1 MAKHNKTIN
10 HLMIALA
17 ALQDGDVEEAQ
28 EALTDAV
35 SQDDFD
41 DALEVLDEV
50 QESTFDEEASDEEE
64 TEEPDFAE
72 EEIADALAEEEGV
85 EVETTAGALTITMA
99 GVRNA
104 RRAVRVIKSLASVED
119 AEEVEEDEVP
129 EEIEGEFA
137 HVIRASIEGEDVL
150 IGVNDDGSAEVMAIE
165 EEDEDVE
172 AGGKKPG
179 SGDKKA
185 PKPGG
190 SRKGGSHG
198 YGFTHPSAR
207 SGGAKGGKSHASTD
221 EDFDS
226 WDEEETEED
235 EEENLAPT
243 ASVRRSR
250 QAARRRATVAGLN
263 FDIIARNKRSV

>member
-17 ALQDGDVEEAQ
+17 ALQDGDVEEA
-28 EALTDAV
+28 EIALKDAV
-35 SQDDFD
+35 SEDDFD

-50 QESTFDEEASDEEE
+50 QESTFDEEASDDEDEGV
-64 TEEPDFAE
+64 EPDLAE

-165 EEDEDVE
+165 EEDDEVE
-172 AGGKKPG
+172 ARGVAFKKGGKTPKGGHDMSAPR
-179 SGDKKA
+179 KA
-185 PKPGG
+185 PK
-190 SRKGGSHG
+190 KA
-198 YGFTHPSAR
+198 T
-207 SGGAKGGKSHASTD
+207 ASTD

-235 EEENLAPT
+235 EEDLAPT
-243 ASVRRSR
+243 ASIRRSR

>member
-35 SQDDFD
+35 SEDDFD

-64 TEEPDFAE
+64 TDEPDLAE

-165 EEDEDVE
+165 TEEEASEDEE
-172 AGGKKPG
+172 LKPTA
-179 SGDKKA
+179 KRA
-185 PKPGG
+185 
-190 SRKGGSHG
+190 RKV
-198 YGFTHPSAR
+198 
-207 SGGAKGGKSHASTD
+207 KAST

-226 WDEEETEED
+226 WDEEETD
-235 EEENLAPT
+235 EEPEDLAPT
-243 ASVRRSR
+243 ASIRRNR
-250 QAARRRATVAGLN
+250 QVARRRATVAGLN

>member
-35 SQDDFD
+35 SEDDFD

-50 QESTFDEEASDEEE
+50 QESTFDEEASDDE
-64 TEEPDFAE
+64 DLDLAE

-137 HVIRASIEGEDVL
+137 HVIRASIEGENVL

-172 AGGKKPG
+172 
-179 SGDKKA
+179 
-185 PKPGG
+185 G
-190 SRKGGSHG
+190 SRKYSSRTKGGSN
-198 YGFTHPSAR
+198 PS
-207 SGGAKGGKSHASTD
+207 SSKPAKKGPKKATASTD

-235 EEENLAPT
+235 EEELAPT

>member
-50 QESTFDEEASDEEE
+50 QESTFDEEASDEEDE
-64 TEEPDFAE
+64 GTEPDLAE

-165 EEDEDVE
+165 TEDEE
-172 AGGKKPG
+172 ASEDEEKPTA
-179 SGDKKA
+179 KVA
-185 PKPGG
+185 RARA
-190 SRKGGSHG
+190 SRKV
-198 YGFTHPSAR
+198 
-207 SGGAKGGKSHASTD
+207 KAST

-235 EEENLAPT
+235 EEDLAPT
-243 ASVRRSR
+243 ASIRRSR

>member
-35 SQDDFD
+35 SEDDFD

-50 QESTFDEEASDEEE
+50 QESTFDEEGV
-64 TEEPDFAE
+64 EPDLAE

-165 EEDEDVE
+165 KEDEE
-172 AGGKKPG
+172 ASEDGEKPTA
-179 SGDKKA
+179 KVA
-185 PKPGG
+185 RARA
-190 SRKGGSHG
+190 SRKV
-198 YGFTHPSAR
+198 
-207 SGGAKGGKSHASTD
+207 KAST

-235 EEENLAPT
+235 EEDLAPT
-243 ASVRRSR
+243 ASIRRSR

>member
-28 EALTDAV
+28 EALKDAV
-35 SQDDFD
+35 SEDDFD

-50 QESTFDEEASDEEE
+50 QESTFDEDE
-64 TEEPDFAE
+64 DDDLAE
-72 EEIADALAEEEGV
+72 EEITDALAEEEGV

-150 IGVNDDGSAEVMAIE
+150 IGVNDDGSAEVMAVE

-172 AGGKKPG
+172 DNQATAYTKRGR
-179 SGDKKA
+179 
-185 PKPGG
+185 
-190 SRKGGSHG
+190 RK
-198 YGFTHPSAR
+198 TTASA
-207 SGGAKGGKSHASTD
+207 D
-221 EDFDS
+221 DFDS
-226 WDEEETEED
+226 WDEDDDDDED
-235 EEENLAPT
+235 LTQT
-243 ASVRRSR
+243 ASTRLNR

>member
-50 QESTFDEEASDEEE
+50 QESTFDEEASDDEDEGV
-64 TEEPDFAE
+64 EPDLAE

-165 EEDEDVE
+165 EEDDEVE
-172 AGGKKPG
+172 ARGVAVKKGGKTPKGGHDMSAPR
-179 SGDKKA
+179 KA
-185 PKPGG
+185 PK
-190 SRKGGSHG
+190 KA
-198 YGFTHPSAR
+198 T
-207 SGGAKGGKSHASTD
+207 ASTD

-235 EEENLAPT
+235 EEDLAPT
-243 ASVRRSR
+243 ASIRRSR
-250 QAARRRATVAGLN
+250 QTARRRATVAGLN

>member
-50 QESTFDEEASDEEE
+50 QESTFDEEASDEDEGV
-64 TEEPDFAE
+64 EPDLAE

-165 EEDEDVE
+165 EEDDEVE
-172 AGGKKPG
+172 ACGVAFKKGGKTPKGGHDMSAPR
-179 SGDKKA
+179 KA
-185 PKPGG
+185 PKKAT
-190 SRKGGSHG
+190 S
-198 YGFTHPSAR
+198 
-207 SGGAKGGKSHASTD
+207 STD
-221 EDFDS
+221 DEFDS

>member
-17 ALQDGDVEEAQ
+17 ALQDGDVEEA
-28 EALTDAV
+28 EIALKDAV
-35 SQDDFD
+35 SEDDFD

-50 QESTFDEEASDEEE
+50 QESTFDEEASDEEDGGV
-64 TEEPDFAE
+64 EPDLAE

-165 EEDEDVE
+165 EEDDEVE
-172 AGGKKPG
+172 ARGVAFKKGGKTPKGGHDMSAPR
-179 SGDKKA
+179 KA
-185 PKPGG
+185 PK
-190 SRKGGSHG
+190 KA
-198 YGFTHPSAR
+198 T
-207 SGGAKGGKSHASTD
+207 AST

-235 EEENLAPT
+235 EEDLAPT
-243 ASVRRSR
+243 ASIRRSR

>member
-64 TEEPDFAE
+64 TDEPDLAE

-165 EEDEDVE
+165 EEDDEVE
-172 AGGKKPG
+172 ARGVAFKKGGKTPKGGHDMSAPR
-179 SGDKKA
+179 KA
-185 PKPGG
+185 PK
-190 SRKGGSHG
+190 KA
-198 YGFTHPSAR
+198 T
-207 SGGAKGGKSHASTD
+207 ASTD
-221 EDFDS
+221 DEFDS

>member
-165 EEDEDVE
+165 EEDDEVE
-172 AGGKKPG
+172 ARGVAFKKGGKTPKGGHDMSAPR
-179 SGDKKA
+179 KA
-185 PKPGG
+185 PK
-190 SRKGGSHG
+190 KA
-198 YGFTHPSAR
+198 T
-207 SGGAKGGKSHASTD
+207 ASTD

-226 WDEEETEED
+226 WDEEETDEDENEED
-235 EEENLAPT
+235 LAPT
-243 ASVRRSR
+243 ASIRRSR

>member
-50 QESTFDEEASDEEE
+50 QESTFDEEE
-64 TEEPDFAE
+64 TDEPDLAE

-165 EEDEDVE
+165 KEDDEPEASEEDEEELTPTAKV
-172 AGGKKPG
+172 AR
-179 SGDKKA
+179 A
-185 PKPGG
+185 RA
-190 SRKGGSHG
+190 SRKV
-198 YGFTHPSAR
+198 
-207 SGGAKGGKSHASTD
+207 KASTED
-221 EDFDS
+221 DFDS

-235 EEENLAPT
+235 EEDLAPT
-243 ASVRRSR
+243 ASIRRSR

>member
-50 QESTFDEEASDEEE
+50 QESTFDEEASDEDEGV
-64 TEEPDFAE
+64 EPDLAE

-165 EEDEDVE
+165 EDDEVE
-172 AGGKKPG
+172 
-179 SGDKKA
+179 S
-185 PKPGG
+185 
-190 SRKGGSHG
+190 
-198 YGFTHPSAR
+198 
-207 SGGAKGGKSHASTD
+207 GAKGGSGFKRSGAPMPRDKKVKRKSEASTD

>member
-17 ALQDGDVEEAQ
+17 ALQDGDVEEA
-28 EALTDAV
+28 EIALKDAV
-35 SQDDFD
+35 SEDDFD

-50 QESTFDEEASDEEE
+50 QESTFDEEASDDEDEGV
-64 TEEPDFAE
+64 EPDLAE

-150 IGVNDDGSAEVMAIE
+150 IGVNDDGSAEIMAIE
-165 EEDEDVE
+165 TEDEE
-172 AGGKKPG
+172 ASEDEEKPTA
-179 SGDKKA
+179 KVA
-185 PKPGG
+185 RARA
-190 SRKGGSHG
+190 SRKV
-198 YGFTHPSAR
+198 
-207 SGGAKGGKSHASTD
+207 KASTD

-226 WDEEETEED
+226 WDEEETEKD
-235 EEENLAPT
+235 EEEDLAPT
-243 ASVRRSR
+243 ASIRRSR

>member
-17 ALQDGDVEEAQ
+17 ALQDGDVEEA
-28 EALTDAV
+28 EIALKDAV
-35 SQDDFD
+35 SEDDFD

-50 QESTFDEEASDEEE
+50 QESTFDEEASDDEDEGV
-64 TEEPDFAE
+64 EPDLAE

-165 EEDEDVE
+165 TEDEE
-172 AGGKKPG
+172 ASEDEEKPTA
-179 SGDKKA
+179 KVA
-185 PKPGG
+185 RARA
-190 SRKGGSHG
+190 SRKV
-198 YGFTHPSAR
+198 
-207 SGGAKGGKSHASTD
+207 KASTD

-226 WDEEETEED
+226 WDEEETEKD
-235 EEENLAPT
+235 EEEDLAPT
-243 ASVRRSR
+243 ASIRRSR

>member
-17 ALQDGDVEEAQ
+17 ALQDGDVEEA
-28 EALTDAV
+28 EIALKDAV
-35 SQDDFD
+35 SEDDFD

-50 QESTFDEEASDEEE
+50 QESTFDEEASEDEDEGV
-64 TEEPDFAE
+64 EPDLAE

-165 EEDEDVE
+165 TEDDEVE
-172 AGGKKPG
+172 ARGVAFKKGGKTSKGGHDMSAPR
-179 SGDKKA
+179 KA
-185 PKPGG
+185 PK
-190 SRKGGSHG
+190 KA
-198 YGFTHPSAR
+198 T
-207 SGGAKGGKSHASTD
+207 ASTD

-235 EEENLAPT
+235 EEDLAPT
-243 ASVRRSR
+243 ASIRRSR

>member
-50 QESTFDEEASDEEE
+50 QESTFDEEASDEDEGV
-64 TEEPDFAE
+64 EPDLAE

-165 EEDEDVE
+165 EEDDEVE
-172 AGGKKPG
+172 ARGVAFKKGGKTPKGGHDMSAPR
-179 SGDKKA
+179 KA
-185 PKPGG
+185 PK
-190 SRKGGSHG
+190 KA
-198 YGFTHPSAR
+198 T
-207 SGGAKGGKSHASTD
+207 ASTD

-235 EEENLAPT
+235 EEDLAPT
-243 ASVRRSR
+243 ASIRRSR

>member
-50 QESTFDEEASDEEE
+50 QESTFDEEASDDEDEGV
-64 TEEPDFAE
+64 EPDLAE

-165 EEDEDVE
+165 TEDEE
-172 AGGKKPG
+172 ASEDEEKPTA
-179 SGDKKA
+179 KVA
-185 PKPGG
+185 RARA
-190 SRKGGSHG
+190 SRKV
-198 YGFTHPSAR
+198 
-207 SGGAKGGKSHASTD
+207 KASTD

-243 ASVRRSR
+243 ASIRRSR

>member
-64 TEEPDFAE
+64 TEEPDLAE

-165 EEDEDVE
+165 EEDDEVE
-172 AGGKKPG
+172 SAKRG
-179 SGDKKA
+179 SGFKRSGAPMPRDKKV
-185 PKPGG
+185 K
-190 SRKGGSHG
+190 RKSE
-198 YGFTHPSAR
+198 
-207 SGGAKGGKSHASTD
+207 ASTD
-221 EDFDS
+221 EEFDS

-235 EEENLAPT
+235 EEEDLAPT

>member
-50 QESTFDEEASDEEE
+50 QESTFDEEASDDEDEGV
-64 TEEPDFAE
+64 EPDLAE

-165 EEDEDVE
+165 EEDDEVE
-172 AGGKKPG
+172 ARGVAFKKGGKTPKGGHDMSAPR
-179 SGDKKA
+179 KA
-185 PKPGG
+185 PK
-190 SRKGGSHG
+190 KA
-198 YGFTHPSAR
+198 T
-207 SGGAKGGKSHASTD
+207 ASTD

-226 WDEEETEED
+226 WDEEEDEED

>member
-17 ALQDGDVEEAQ
+17 ALQDGDVEEA
-28 EALTDAV
+28 EIALKDAV
-35 SQDDFD
+35 SEDDFD

-50 QESTFDEEASDEEE
+50 QESTFDEEASDDEDEGV
-64 TEEPDFAE
+64 EPDLAE

-165 EEDEDVE
+165 TEDEE
-172 AGGKKPG
+172 ASEDEEKPTA
-179 SGDKKA
+179 KVA
-185 PKPGG
+185 RARA
-190 SRKGGSHG
+190 SRKV
-198 YGFTHPSAR
+198 
-207 SGGAKGGKSHASTD
+207 KAST

-235 EEENLAPT
+235 EEEDLAPT
-243 ASVRRSR
+243 ASIRRSR

>member
-50 QESTFDEEASDEEE
+50 QESTFDEEASEEDEGV
-64 TEEPDFAE
+64 EPDLAE

-165 EEDEDVE
+165 TEDEE
-172 AGGKKPG
+172 ASEDEEKPTA
-179 SGDKKA
+179 KVA
-185 PKPGG
+185 RARA
-190 SRKGGSHG
+190 SRKV
-198 YGFTHPSAR
+198 
-207 SGGAKGGKSHASTD
+207 KAST

-235 EEENLAPT
+235 EEDLAPT
-243 ASVRRSR
+243 ASIRRSR

>member
-35 SQDDFD
+35 SEDDFD

-50 QESTFDEEASDEEE
+50 QESTFDED
-64 TEEPDFAE
+64 DDDDLAE
-72 EEIADALAEEEGV
+72 EEIADALSEEEGV

-165 EEDEDVE
+165 EEDDEVDA
-172 AGGKKPG
+172 AGPAHKGG
-179 SGDKKA
+179 KA
-185 PKPGG
+185 PKGG
-190 SRKGGSHG
+190 HDMSGRRKTGG
-198 YGFTHPSAR
+198 
-207 SGGAKGGKSHASTD
+207 GGPKSHASTD

-226 WDEEETEED
+226 WDEDEED
-235 EEENLAPT
+235 EDLAPT
-243 ASVRRSR
+243 ASTRLNR

>member
-64 TEEPDFAE
+64 TDEPDLAE

-165 EEDEDVE
+165 TEDEDVE

-179 SGDKKA
+179 SGVKFGGGKGDYPQSKSKA
-185 PKPGG
+185 GG
-190 SRKGGSHG
+190 RKS
-198 YGFTHPSAR
+198 P
-207 SGGAKGGKSHASTD
+207 KSHASTD

>member
-50 QESTFDEEASDEEE
+50 QESTFDEEASDDEDEGV
-64 TEEPDFAE
+64 EPDLAE

-119 AEEVEEDEVP
+119 AEEVEEDDVP

-165 EEDEDVE
+165 EEDDEVE
-172 AGGKKPG
+172 ARGVAFK
-179 SGDKKA
+179 
-185 PKPGG
+185 
-190 SRKGGSHG
+190 
-198 YGFTHPSAR
+198 
-207 SGGAKGGKSHASTD
+207 KGGKTPKGGHDMSAPRKGPKPTASTD
-221 EDFDS
+221 DEFDS

-235 EEENLAPT
+235 EEDLAPT
-243 ASVRRSR
+243 ASIRRSR

>member
-50 QESTFDEEASDEEE
+50 QESTFDEEASDEEDE
-64 TEEPDFAE
+64 GVEPDLAE

-165 EEDEDVE
+165 TEDEEASEDEEKPTAKVE
-172 AGGKKPG
+172 RAR
-179 SGDKKA
+179 A
-185 PKPGG
+185 
-190 SRKGGSHG
+190 SRKV
-198 YGFTHPSAR
+198 
-207 SGGAKGGKSHASTD
+207 KAST

-235 EEENLAPT
+235 EEDLAPT
-243 ASVRRSR
+243 ASIRRSR

>member
-17 ALQDGDVEEAQ
+17 ALQDGDVEEA
-28 EALTDAV
+28 EIALKDAV
-35 SQDDFD
+35 SEDDFD

-50 QESTFDEEASDEEE
+50 QESTFDEEASDDEDEGV
-64 TEEPDFAE
+64 EPDLAE

-165 EEDEDVE
+165 TEDEE
-172 AGGKKPG
+172 ASEDEEKPTA
-179 SGDKKA
+179 KVA
-185 PKPGG
+185 RARA
-190 SRKGGSHG
+190 SRKV
-198 YGFTHPSAR
+198 
-207 SGGAKGGKSHASTD
+207 KASTD

>member
-17 ALQDGDVEEAQ
+17 ALQDGDVEEA
-28 EALTDAV
+28 EIALKDAV
-35 SQDDFD
+35 SEDDFD

-50 QESTFDEEASDEEE
+50 QESTFDEEASDDE
-64 TEEPDFAE
+64 EEPDLAE

-165 EEDEDVE
+165 TEDEDVE
-172 AGGKKPG
+172 AGGKKG
-179 SGDKKA
+179 SGPKFGGGKGDYPQSNSKA
-185 PKPGG
+185 GG
-190 SRKGGSHG
+190 RKG
-198 YGFTHPSAR
+198 P
-207 SGGAKGGKSHASTD
+207 KSHASTD

-235 EEENLAPT
+235 EEDLAPT
-243 ASVRRSR
+243 ASIRRSR

>member
-35 SQDDFD
+35 SEDDFD
-41 DALEVLDEV
+41 EALEVLDEV
-50 QESTFDEEASDEEE
+50 QESTFDEEASDEE
-64 TEEPDFAE
+64 TDEPDLAE

-179 SGDKKA
+179 SGVKKA

-207 SGGAKGGKSHASTD
+207 SGGKSHASTD

>member
-50 QESTFDEEASDEEE
+50 QESTFDEEASDEDEGV
-64 TEEPDFAE
+64 EPDLAE

-165 EEDEDVE
+165 TEDEE
-172 AGGKKPG
+172 ASEDEEKPTA
-179 SGDKKA
+179 KVA
-185 PKPGG
+185 RARA
-190 SRKGGSHG
+190 SRKV
-198 YGFTHPSAR
+198 
-207 SGGAKGGKSHASTD
+207 KASTD

-235 EEENLAPT
+235 EEEDLAPT
-243 ASVRRSR
+243 ASIRRSR

>member
-50 QESTFDEEASDEEE
+50 QESTFDEEDEVV
-64 TEEPDFAE
+64 EPDLAE

-165 EEDEDVE
+165 QEDGEEARKKTASD
-172 AGGKKPG
+172 KKPMG
-179 SGDKKA
+179 GRKGPKKA
-185 PKPGG
+185 
-190 SRKGGSHG
+190 
-198 YGFTHPSAR
+198 T
-207 SGGAKGGKSHASTD
+207 ASTD

-226 WDEEETEED
+226 WDEEETEKD
-235 EEENLAPT
+235 EEDLAPT
-243 ASVRRSR
+243 ASIRRSR

>member
-50 QESTFDEEASDEEE
+50 QESTFDEEASDDEDEGV
-64 TEEPDFAE
+64 EPDLAE

-165 EEDEDVE
+165 QEDDEEE
-172 AGGKKPG
+172 ARKKTASDKKPMG
-179 SGDKKA
+179 RKA
-185 PKPGG
+185 PK
-190 SRKGGSHG
+190 KA
-198 YGFTHPSAR
+198 T
-207 SGGAKGGKSHASTD
+207 ASTD

-226 WDEEETEED
+226 WDEEETED
-235 EEENLAPT
+235 EEEDLAPT
-243 ASVRRSR
+243 ASIRRSR

>member
-50 QESTFDEEASDEEE
+50 QESTFDEEASEEDEGV
-64 TEEPDFAE
+64 EPDLAE

-104 RRAVRVIKSLASVED
+104 RRAVRVIKSLASVEN

-165 EEDEDVE
+165 EEDDEVE
-172 AGGKKPG
+172 ARGVAFKKGGKTPKGGHDMSAPR
-179 SGDKKA
+179 KA
-185 PKPGG
+185 PK
-190 SRKGGSHG
+190 KA
-198 YGFTHPSAR
+198 T
-207 SGGAKGGKSHASTD
+207 ASTD

-235 EEENLAPT
+235 EEDLAPT
-243 ASVRRSR
+243 ASIRRSR

>member
-17 ALQDGDVEEAQ
+17 ALQDGDVEEA
-28 EALTDAV
+28 EIALKDAV
-35 SQDDFD
+35 SEDDFD

-50 QESTFDEEASDEEE
+50 QESTFDEEASEEDEGV
-64 TEEPDFAE
+64 EPDLAE

-172 AGGKKPG
+172 
-179 SGDKKA
+179 
-185 PKPGG
+185 G
-190 SRKGGSHG
+190 SRKYSNRTKGGS
-198 YGFTHPSAR
+198 TPS
-207 SGGAKGGKSHASTD
+207 SDKPAKKGPKSQAST

-235 EEENLAPT
+235 EEEDLAPT
-243 ASVRRSR
+243 ASIRRSR

>member
-17 ALQDGDVEEAQ
+17 ALQDGDVEEA
-28 EALTDAV
+28 EIALKDAV
-35 SQDDFD
+35 SEDDFD

-50 QESTFDEEASDEEE
+50 QESTFDEEASDDED
-64 TEEPDFAE
+64 TDEPDLAE

-165 EEDEDVE
+165 EEDDEVE
-172 AGGKKPG
+172 ARGVAFKKGGKTPKGGHDMSAPR
-179 SGDKKA
+179 KA
-185 PKPGG
+185 PK
-190 SRKGGSHG
+190 KA
-198 YGFTHPSAR
+198 T
-207 SGGAKGGKSHASTD
+207 ASTD

-235 EEENLAPT
+235 EEDLAPT
-243 ASVRRSR
+243 ASIRRSR

>member
-50 QESTFDEEASDEEE
+50 QESTFDEEASDEDEGV
-64 TEEPDFAE
+64 EPDLAE

-165 EEDEDVE
+165 EEDDEVE
-172 AGGKKPG
+172 ARGVAFKKGGKTPKGGHDMSAPR
-179 SGDKKA
+179 KA
-185 PKPGG
+185 PK
-190 SRKGGSHG
+190 KA
-198 YGFTHPSAR
+198 T
-207 SGGAKGGKSHASTD
+207 ASTD

-226 WDEEETEED
+226 WDEED

-243 ASVRRSR
+243 ASVRRNR
-250 QAARRRATVAGLN
+250 QVARRRATVAGLN

>member
-28 EALTDAV
+28 EALKDAV
-35 SQDDFD
+35 SEDDFD

-50 QESTFDEEASDEEE
+50 QESTFDEDE
-64 TEEPDFAE
+64 DDDLAE

-150 IGVNDDGSAEVMAIE
+150 IGVNDDGSAEIMSIEQEDDE
-165 EEDEDVE
+165 EEARKKTASD
-172 AGGKKPG
+172 KKPMG
-179 SGDKKA
+179 RKGPKKA
-185 PKPGG
+185 
-190 SRKGGSHG
+190 
-198 YGFTHPSAR
+198 T
-207 SGGAKGGKSHASTD
+207 ASTD

-226 WDEEETEED
+226 WDEDDDDDED
-235 EEENLAPT
+235 LTQT
-243 ASVRRSR
+243 ASTRLNR

>member
-17 ALQDGDVEEAQ
+17 ALQDGDVEEA
-28 EALTDAV
+28 EIALKDAV
-35 SQDDFD
+35 SEDDFD

-50 QESTFDEEASDEEE
+50 QESTFDEEASDEEDE
-64 TEEPDFAE
+64 GVEPDLAE

-165 EEDEDVE
+165 TEDEE
-172 AGGKKPG
+172 ASEDEEKPTA
-179 SGDKKA
+179 KVA
-185 PKPGG
+185 RARA
-190 SRKGGSHG
+190 SRKV
-198 YGFTHPSAR
+198 
-207 SGGAKGGKSHASTD
+207 KAST

-235 EEENLAPT
+235 EEDLAPT
-243 ASVRRSR
+243 ASIRRSR

>member
-50 QESTFDEEASDEEE
+50 QESTFDEEASDEDEE
-64 TEEPDFAE
+64 GVEPDLAE

-165 EEDEDVE
+165 EEDDEVE
-172 AGGKKPG
+172 ARGVAFKKGGKTPKGGHDMSAPR
-179 SGDKKA
+179 KA
-185 PKPGG
+185 PK
-190 SRKGGSHG
+190 KA
-198 YGFTHPSAR
+198 T
-207 SGGAKGGKSHASTD
+207 ASTD

-235 EEENLAPT
+235 EEDLAPT
-243 ASVRRSR
+243 ASIRRSR

>member
-28 EALTDAV
+28 EALKDAV
-35 SQDDFD
+35 SEDDFD

-50 QESTFDEEASDEEE
+50 QESTFDED
-64 TEEPDFAE
+64 DDDDLAE
-72 EEIADALAEEEGV
+72 EEIADALSEEEGV

-165 EEDEDVE
+165 EEDDDVE
-172 AGGKKPG
+172 AGGANGKGGKTSPR
-179 SGDKKA
+179 
-185 PKPGG
+185 PGG

-198 YGFTHPSAR
+198 YGFTHPSAK
-207 SGGAKGGKSHASTD
+207 SGGANGKGGKTRASTD
-221 EDFDS
+221 ENFDS
-226 WDEEETEED
+226 WDDED
-235 EEENLAPT
+235 DDEDDDLTQT
-243 ASVRRSR
+243 ASTRLNR